1 MAKSG
6 EFAEF
11 VAEYVV
17 KQESEDIDEK
27 EMQIL
32 AKLRQTESEDIDE
45 KEMQI
50 LAKLKQTVKPLIEKQ
65 LSVRSTN
72 SEDSSVYTKCFSRSV
87 STSDTNTDHKPIDKT
102 QELSDESKGK
112 LIDKEVSAKGGI
124 KMSVYKKYFGLIGAI
139 SLTAIFVAFIGVT
152 IANAAS
158 GLWLSEWSND
168 ALDPQL
174 ANNTALRDQRLWV
187 YAAIGGAEVIALIIA
202 QLWLRLRCVRAGQV
216 LHNQMMARVV
226 RAPMSYFDTTPIGRL
241 LNRFSNEMDIID
253 GQIVYVLTG
262 AFRNFFVVILSL
274 VMISLETPLVLL
286 AIGPII
292 IVYIMCQRVFI
303 SSSRQ
308 IKRFESETR
317 SPIISHL
324 SETFN
329 GTASIRAFG
338 ADHWFVR
345 QSYRR
350 IDANNQC
357 YYLSSCGEQWLQI
370 RLKFLGSL
378 IVFVAVIAA
387 INFRDQLSPG
397 LAALAIN
404 YSLNI
409 TLVLS
414 SFITSINYT
423 ETFMISIE
431 KCLELTQTP

>member
-1 MAKSG
+1 
-6 EFAEF
+6 
-11 VAEYVV
+11 
-17 KQESEDIDEK
+17 ESEDIDEK

-32 AKLRQTESEDIDE
+32 AKLRQT
-45 KEMQI
+45 
-50 LAKLKQTVKPLIEKQ
+50 VKPLIEKQ
-65 LSVRSTN
+65 LSVKSN
-72 SEDSSVYTKCFSRSV
+72 DSEGTDIKSKCFSRGV
-87 STSDTNTDHKPIDKT
+87 STSDINTDHKPIDKT
-102 QELSDESKGK
+102 QEEMSDESKGK
-112 LIDKEVSAKGGI
+112 LIDKEMSAKGGI

-139 SLTAIFVAFIGVT
+139 SIIGIFVAFIGVT
-152 IANAAS
+152 IASAAS

-168 ALDPQL
+168 AIDPQV
-174 ANNTALRDQRLWV
+174 ANDTALRDRRLWV

-241 LNRFSNEMDIID
+241 LNRFSQEMDIID
-253 GQIVYVLTG
+253 GQIVYVLAG

-274 VMISLETPLVLL
+274 IMISLETPLVLL

-357 YYLSSCGEQWLQI
+357 YYLSSCAEQWLQI

-387 INFRDQLSPG
+387 INLRDQLSPG

-409 TLVLS
+409 TLAEWYNEKTKPAADWPTMGCIQFTDYSTKYRFGLDLVLKDIAIDIKGRQRVAIVGRTGAGKS
-414 SFITSINYT
+414 S
-423 ETFMISIE
+423 
-431 KCLELTQTP
+431 L